1 MSVRS
6 EGLRAYLQ
14 VLQLLSQGHLIDAEE
29 IVLEGDKH
37 YYRLGDDESLE
48 RLVSARLLA
57 SMRRQRLVREGRYWE
72 ITDRGRDFLLSRA
85 RPLGAAQ
92 YVN

>member
-6 EGLRAYLQ
+6 EGLKAYVQ
-14 VLQLLSQGHLIDAEE
+14 VLRLLAQGHLIDARE
-29 IVLEGDKH
+29 IVLEGDRH

-72 ITDRGRDFLLSRA
+72 ITDRGWDFLLSRA
-85 RPLGAAQ
+85 HPSRAEQ
-92 YVN
+92 YVH